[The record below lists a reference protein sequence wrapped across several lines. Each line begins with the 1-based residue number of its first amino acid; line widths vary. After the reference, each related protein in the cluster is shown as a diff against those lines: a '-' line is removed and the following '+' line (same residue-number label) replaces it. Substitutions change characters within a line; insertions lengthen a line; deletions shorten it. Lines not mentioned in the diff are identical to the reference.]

1 VKDLLL
7 KVQEIGGEVGEVRLN
22 YNFTTIDALKEYFLK
37 PLRSVH
43 FRGLSIANV
52 GCKESPPPMKQVVE
66 CEERE
71 VPISVEDYIR
81 LYVARHL
88 SWHTVSFWE

>member
-1 VKDLLL
+1 
-7 KVQEIGGEVGEVRLN
+7 
-22 YNFTTIDALKEYFLK
+22 
-37 PLRSVH
+37 
-43 FRGLSIANV
+43 
-52 GCKESPPPMKQVVE
+52 MKQVVE

-71 VPISVEDYIR
+71 VPISVEDFIR